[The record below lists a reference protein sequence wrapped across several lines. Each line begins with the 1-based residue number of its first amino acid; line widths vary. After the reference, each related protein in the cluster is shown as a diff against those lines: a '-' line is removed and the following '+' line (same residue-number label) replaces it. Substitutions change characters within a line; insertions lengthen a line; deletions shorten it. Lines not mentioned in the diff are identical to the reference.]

1 MYVDFFVWVWDS
13 VLSPM
18 RLTLFNNLALS
29 FLCVPMMLGFYNLLR
44 RVVAHSDKI
53 AITSS
58 DRMSL
63 TGCKGLGIVSVKS
76 NRLCGLLFNNLVGS
90 V

>member
-1 MYVDFFVWVWDS
+1 
-13 VLSPM
+13 M
-18 RLTLFNNLALS
+18 RLTLFNNLAPS

-63 TGCKGLGIVSVKS
+63 TGDSGLGIVWA
-76 NRLCGLLFNNLVGS
+76 LVEQTNSFFKNFVSSLGVS
-90 V
+90 IAYCVTTTEE